1 MAALD
6 SDDGTAPGESHS
18 RATLIKFFLPSALGV
33 LLFLVPINVD
43 GATKVLLGVIADWI
57 NVSAGAHMRTFC
69 AFVFITSALL
79 TPLYNFG
86 PVTLR
91 RRLPWLKTAFQ
102 AGLIT
107 TL

>member
-18 RATLIKFFLPSALGV
+18 RATLIKFFLPSAL
-33 LLFLVPINVD
+33 
-43 GATKVLLGVIADWI
+43 
-57 NVSAGAHMRTFC
+57 
-69 AFVFITSALL
+69 L

-91 RRLPWLKTAFQ
+91 QRLPWLKTAFQ